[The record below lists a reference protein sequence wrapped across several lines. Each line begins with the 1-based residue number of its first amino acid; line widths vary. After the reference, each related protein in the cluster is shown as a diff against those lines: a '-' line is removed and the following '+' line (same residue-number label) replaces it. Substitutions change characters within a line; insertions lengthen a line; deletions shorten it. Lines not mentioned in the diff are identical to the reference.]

1 MSDKFFCPSFIY
13 EICVSL
19 SVKEFLTEA
28 YSLDMLGQKYA
39 DGISQYYKPISKEE
53 ITGPAEEILRFLS
66 DRKNPMFE
74 AHALA
79 NHYAFWK
86 LNFDGRS
93 QRKLMGW
100 FSDSFK
106 GIKEK
111 KFSIENVIKDFK
123 AYCFSLRA
131 GQVEQSPAGWNIKQE
146 QEIDILG
153 KIVNR
158 KVDSLLG

>member
-1 MSDKFFCPSFIY
+1 MSEKLFCPEFVY
-13 EICVSL
+13 DICVGL
-19 SVKEFLTEA
+19 AVKDFLVKQL
-28 YSLDMLGQKYA
+28 SLDMVSKNYA
-39 DGISQYYKPISKEE
+39 DAISTHYNNVEE
-53 ITGPAEEILRFLS
+53 VELAGPAEEILRFLS
-66 DRKNPMFE
+66 ERKNPMFE
-74 AHALA
+74 AHDLA

-93 QRKLMGW
+93 ERKLKGL

-111 KFSIENVIKDFK
+111 KFSIEDVIKDFK

>member
-1 MSDKFFCPSFIY
+1 MKSI
-13 EICVSL
+13 
-19 SVKEFLTEA
+19 A
-28 YSLDMLGQKYA
+28 
-39 DGISQYYKPISKEE
+39 KEE
-53 ITGPAEEILRFLS
+53 IAGPAEEILRFLAE
-66 DRKNPMFE
+66 RKNPMFE
-74 AHALA
+74 AHDLA

-93 QRKLMGW
+93 ERKLKGL

-111 KFSIENVIKDFK
+111 KFSIEDVIKDFK

-131 GQVEQSPAGWNIKQE
+131 GQVEKSPAGWNIKQE

-158 KVDSLLG
+158 KVDSPLG

>member
-1 MSDKFFCPSFIY
+1 MLLQELACSEQNRAPSL
-13 EICVSL
+13 E
-19 SVKEFLTEA
+19 
-28 YSLDMLGQKYA
+28 
-39 DGISQYYKPISKEE
+39 
-53 ITGPAEEILRFLS
+53 
-66 DRKNPMFE
+66 
-74 AHALA
+74 
-79 NHYAFWK
+79 
-86 LNFDGRS
+86 
-93 QRKLMGW
+93 RKLKGL

-158 KVDSLLG
+158 KVDSLLGQSQLI